1 VSQIIDE
8 FSDAFMNANEMV
20 NDLLTSAL
28 GITTDVDEEGNPFTN
43 KEDLEDHY
51 REECEDLDDVP

>member
-1 VSQIIDE
+1 
-8 FSDAFMNANEMV
+8 MNANEMV